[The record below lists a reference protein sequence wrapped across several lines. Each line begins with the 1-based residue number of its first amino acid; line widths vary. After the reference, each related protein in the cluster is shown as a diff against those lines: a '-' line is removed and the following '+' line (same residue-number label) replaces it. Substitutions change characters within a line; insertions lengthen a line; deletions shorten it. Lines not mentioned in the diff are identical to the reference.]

1 MRVIII
7 VVSVTGVILVVA
19 TCMAVKPSVYMNW
32 IRSSL

>member
-19 TCMAVKPSVYMNW
+19 TCMAVKTVDNKGAIP
-32 IRSSL
+32 